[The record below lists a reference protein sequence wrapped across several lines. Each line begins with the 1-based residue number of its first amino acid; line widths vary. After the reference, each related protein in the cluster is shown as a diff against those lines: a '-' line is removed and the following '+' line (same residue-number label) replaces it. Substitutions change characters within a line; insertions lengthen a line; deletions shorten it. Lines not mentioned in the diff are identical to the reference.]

1 MRTPVIVGAILLAA
15 LGLRLAYV
23 AVTPGYA
30 IVHDARGYDEHAQ
43 SIARGEGFSE
53 RFTGKPT
60 AFRPPGYAYLLGGAY
75 RLFGAQAEAER
86 IRVARILGAVLG
98 HARRRADRPPRSTA
112 SGGAASP

>member
-1 MRTPVIVGAILLAA
+1 MRAFVVVGAILLAA

-60 AFRPPGYAYLLGGAY
+60 AFRPPGYAYCSVVRTGCS
-75 RLFGAQAEAER
+75 
-86 IRVARILGAVLG
+86 
-98 HARRRADRPPRSTA
+98 ARRPSPTGSASRGFSARSSARSVSRSSASWPPA
-112 SGGAASP
+112 SGDAAPP